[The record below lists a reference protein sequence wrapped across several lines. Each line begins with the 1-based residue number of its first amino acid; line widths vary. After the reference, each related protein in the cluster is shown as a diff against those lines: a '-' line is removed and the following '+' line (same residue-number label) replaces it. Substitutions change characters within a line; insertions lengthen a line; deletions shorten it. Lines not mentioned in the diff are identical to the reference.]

1 MRSLIRIYVFSSLV
15 ILLMGGC
22 SSVRKVEKTPP
33 SVRLSAETYARKL
46 IESESAWDAISGKA
60 TLFLEVGGERSKK
73 IAANVR
79 IERGNMIRFSVAPLL
94 GIEAMRLE
102 ISSDGVLLLDRLHKQ
117 YARVSFDEIG
127 RLLQIDLDFQTF
139 QSLFLNELFL
149 PGKTNLQASDLNKF
163 RITENGRDIWL
174 ETDAARYMDFGFLI
188 SGDSGLLEKCCIG
201 VRKTSCFLNW
211 DYAAFE
217 ELDGKL
223 FPRHMVL
230 LTEGSGKMLRLDLSY
245 SRLSA
250 AEAVGERTAVPS
262 RYAEIELRDL
272 LKKLDE

>member
-1 MRSLIRIYVFSSLV
+1 MRSLIRIYVFSCLV

-22 SSVRKVEKTPP
+22 SSVRKVEKTSP

-149 PGKTNLQASDLNKF
+149 PGKTNLQVSDLNKF

-250 AEAVGERTAVPS
+250 AEAVGKRTAVPS